1 MKYRVVKDGAVLGEP
16 FEVAT
21 PEEAKTKAA
30 FIGAGQGF
38 VTVEIQNGTA
48 WRQVSSIN
56 TNTSDSFPELD

>member
-16 FEVAT
+16 FEVVT

-30 FIGAGQGF
+30 SIAAGQGF